1 MSRIGT
7 DYLFFAGLLTGALIF
22 PLAKLLIAGGI
33 GGFLDCC
40 LQLLR
45 APFTLLGWAVR
56 GLRNLRP
63 AGTYSKKASLGSTP
77 DENEQIRASSQALR
91 NILLSLT
98 KVIQRADLAATTSNQ
113 TLGDVRN
120 SIGRIKLPNDL
131 AEVHNLL
138 MREID
143 NMIAGNTSLKLE
155 LSRSQDNLALQKR
168 QIEELRS
175 AVRMDGLTQVAN
187 RAYFDEKLLEM
198 LKHRQQHNDIFSLL
212 LVDVDNFKEV
222 NDKYG
227 HQAGDRIL
235 KGVAFNL
242 RSALRES
249 DFLARFGG
257 DEFAILLYRNNVK
270 AVLEVANML
279 CASQQG
285 SRFLLD
291 GADVKVTLSIGV
303 TTADAGD
310 TAQTLLKRADQALYQ
325 VKSEGRNGVRSK

>member
-1 MSRIGT
+1 VNRIGAE
-7 DYLFFAGLLTGALIF
+7 YLFFAGLLTGALIF
-22 PLAKLLIAGGI
+22 PLSKLLITCGI
-33 GGFLDCC
+33 GGLLDSC
-40 LQLLR
+40 LRVVR
-45 APFTLLGWAVR
+45 APFTLLGWIVR
-56 GLRNLRP
+56 RLSDLRQ
-63 AGTYSKKASLGSTP
+63 AGRYSKNASLGSTP

-91 NILLSLT
+91 NILLNLA
-98 KVIQRADLAATTSNQ
+98 KVIQRADQAATTSNQ

-120 SIGRIKLPNDL
+120 SIGRIRLPNDL
-131 AEVHNLL
+131 AEVNNLL

-143 NMIAGNTSLKLE
+143 NIITGNTSLKQE
-155 LSRSQDNLALQKR
+155 LSRSQDSLAVQKR

-175 AVRMDGLTQVAN
+175 AVRMDGLTQLAN

-198 LKHRQQHNDIFSLL
+198 LKLRQQHNDIFSLM

-249 DFLARFGG
+249 DFVARFGG
-257 DEFAILLYRNNVK
+257 DEFAILLYRHNVK
-270 AVLEVANML
+270 SAVEVANML
-279 CASQQG
+279 CTAQQG

-291 GADVKVTLSIGV
+291 GVNIKVTLSIGV
-303 TTADAGD
+303 TAADAED

-325 VKSEGRNGVRSK
+325 VKLEGRNGVRSK